1 MDDELYKDFK
11 IIPINQNFNYVES
24 VRGTTDNKF
33 TPLWVLE
40 ISRKNKED
48 KKENGNT
55 KRDN

>member
-40 ISRKNKED
+40 INR
-48 KKENGNT
+48 KKENENING
-55 KRDN
+55 DN